1 MQSFFLMMLLCC
13 SATVAAATELRLIS
27 SEKMPYNYT
36 TEQQFV
42 GVTVD
47 VVKDLLA
54 PKQPDIEVMP
64 WPRAFEIARTTPN
77 VLLFTMGKTKQR
89 LAQGFQY
96 IGPVSTRQLAF
107 YTLQDEFT
115 HLTNLAEIRQ
125 KKLVIV
131 GLRGGWF
138 SEQLRQ
144 QGIEILE
151 VGDYHQ
157 GVLMLLRNRA
167 HLWVST
173 DLEAQMHLN
182 QTGEHATLKIAL
194 RLQCAENYLALSPG
208 SDAKLYQRLQQDYQR
223 WSQSKKPAAIAKK
236 WQQQLGVTLKFSQKR
251 GFSDSELQASD
262 CPLQTE
268 PGALSPS
275 AK

>member
-1 MQSFFLMMLLCC
+1 MQSFFLIMLLCC
-13 SATVAAATELRLIS
+13 SACVAATELRLIS

-36 TEQQFV
+36 TEQQFI
-42 GVTVD
+42 GLTVD

-107 YTLQDEFT
+107 YTLQDEFA

-173 DLEAQMHLN
+173 DLEAQMHLK
-182 QTGEHATLKIAL
+182 QTGEDATLKIAL
-194 RLQCAENYLALSPG
+194 RMQCAENYLALSPG
-208 SDAKLYQRLQQDYQR
+208 SDAKLYQRLQQDYRR

-268 PGALSPS
+268 PGLLPQSTQ
-275 AK
+275 

>member
-13 SATVAAATELRLIS
+13 SASAAATELRLIS

-36 TEQQFV
+36 TEQQFI
-42 GVTVD
+42 GLTVD
-47 VVKDLLA
+47 LVKDLLA

-64 WPRAFEIARTTPN
+64 WPRAFEIASTTPN

-115 HLTNLAEIRQ
+115 HLTNLDEIRQ

-173 DLEAQMHLN
+173 DLEAQMHLK
-182 QTGEHATLKIAL
+182 QTGEDATLKIAL
-194 RLQCAENYLALSPG
+194 RMQCAENYLALSPG
-208 SDAKLYQRLQQDYQR
+208 SDAKLYQRLQQDYRR

-236 WQQQLGVTLKFSQKR
+236 WQQQLGVTLEFSQKR

-275 AK
+275 TK

>member
-36 TEQQFV
+36 TEQQFI
-42 GVTVD
+42 GLTVD

-236 WQQQLGVTLKFSQKR
+236 WRQQLGVKLKFSQKR